1 MSTLIQLKRSTLQL
15 FTALVLL
22 CFGLLPK
29 TQAVSPPPDGAYSGG
44 NTAEGE
50 SALFS
55 LTSGNYNTAT
65 GLFSLLSLT
74 DGNFNTGLGA
84 GTLFSDTGS
93 ENTATGAGA
102 LFSNTTGDDN
112 TADGIF
118 ALFSNTDGHDNTA
131 IGDFALF
138 SNTAGANNV
147 AIGRLALNNNVTGSE
162 NTASGLF
169 TLQNNID
176 GSDNT
181 GIGANALVNNTGS
194 GNTALGVNAGSNLTT
209 GANNIDIG
217 LDVTGVADENNT
229 IRIGNTDITDAFIRG
244 ISGTTIASGDAVL
257 VASNGHLGTITS
269 SARFKDE
276 IRPMDKTSE
285 AIFSFKP
292 VTFRYKK
299 KIDPTGTQQFGLVAE
314 DVEKV
319 NPNLV
324 TRDENG
330 KVNSVR
336 YDQVNAMLLNEFLKE
351 HKIVQQLRSTVRKQE
366 ALIAEQQKSFEA
378 TLAQEEKQIEAL
390 GSGLE
395 KVSAQLGVSK
405 SPPQIVLNSRD
416 R

>member
-1 MSTLIQLKRSTLQL
+1 MKNRSNIITTILL
-15 FTALVLL
+15 ALGFLA
-22 CFGLLPK
+22 LP
-29 TQAVSPPPDGAYSGG
+29 QRMQGVSPTPDGGYPGG
-44 NTAEGE
+44 NTAEGQ

-55 LTSGNYNTAT
+55 LTTGAYNTAV
-65 GLFSLLSLT
+65 GFLSLESNA
-74 DGNFNTGLGA
+74 DASFNTAIGA
-84 GTLFSDTGS
+84 GTLLASTGQD
-93 ENTATGAGA
+93 NTATGAGA
-102 LFSNTTGDDN
+102 LLTNSAGAAN
-112 TADGIF
+112 TADGTF
-118 ALFSNTDGHDNTA
+118 ALFSNITGGGNVAVGT
-131 IGDFALF
+131 FAL
-138 SNTAGANNV
+138 NDNIAGANNTAV
-147 AIGRLALNNNVTGSE
+147 GYLALRDNVGDE
-162 NTASGLF
+162 
-169 TLQNNID
+169 
-176 GSDNT
+176 NT
-181 GIGANALVNNTGS
+181 GIGIGALESNTSGS
-194 GNTALGVNAGSNLTT
+194 FNTAVGTFAGDALST
-209 GANNIDIG
+209 GDNNIDIG
-217 LDVTGVADENNT
+217 YNVVGLAGESNT

-319 NPNLV
+319 NPSLV

-351 HKIVQQLRSTVRKQE
+351 HKTVQDLKSTVRKQE
-366 ALIAEQQKSFEA
+366 ELIAEQQKSFEA

-390 GSGLE
+390 KSGLE
-395 KVSAQLGVSK
+395 KMSAQLGVSK